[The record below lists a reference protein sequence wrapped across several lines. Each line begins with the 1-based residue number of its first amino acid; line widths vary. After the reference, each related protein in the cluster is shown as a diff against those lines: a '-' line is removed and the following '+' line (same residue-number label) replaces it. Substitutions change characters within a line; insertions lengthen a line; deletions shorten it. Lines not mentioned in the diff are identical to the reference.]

1 MDTFNRVQWA
11 VLAALLTALGVL
23 GSLASLG
30 ALPGTDTE
38 SPLLWS
44 ALLRRWREHG
54 DVAPWSLAGVGL
66 GLAGLGLL
74 LIRAQLRHQ
83 GAAPLADLTLDQD
96 PGRPGVTRVS
106 AAALDRALERDLT
119 TLPEITRASVQ
130 LIGDPG
136 HLGVRVRIHVR
147 PDTDLD
153 RLGTDLDTRLGRF
166 TATSGLEP
174 EDVTVAIA
182 IEPKAV
188 ARVH

>member
-1 MDTFNRVQWA
+1 MDTVNRVQWTA
-11 VLAALLTALGVL
+11 LAALLTALGVI

-30 ALPGTDTE
+30 ELPGTDPE

-44 ALLRRWREHG
+44 ALLRRWREHSG
-54 DVAPWSLAGVGL
+54 VAPWGLAGAGL
-66 GLAGLGLL
+66 VLAGLGLL
-74 LIRAQLRHQ
+74 LIRAQLRRQ
-83 GAAPLADLTLDQD
+83 GGRPLADLTLDQD
-96 PGRPGVTRVS
+96 SGNPGVTRVS
-106 AAALDRALERDLT
+106 ATALGRALEHDLT
-119 TLPEITRASVQ
+119 ALLEITRASVH

-136 HLGVRVRIHVR
+136 HLAVRVRIHAR

-153 RLGTDLDTRLGRF
+153 RLGTALDARLERF

-188 ARVH
+188 PRVH